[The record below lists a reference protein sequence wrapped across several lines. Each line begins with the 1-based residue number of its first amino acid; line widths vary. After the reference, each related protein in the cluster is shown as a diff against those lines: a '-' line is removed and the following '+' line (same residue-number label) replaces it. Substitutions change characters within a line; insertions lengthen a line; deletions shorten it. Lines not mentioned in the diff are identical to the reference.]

1 MHEKIRREINILQF
15 LKHPHVIRLYELI
28 DTPSD
33 IFMVMEYV
41 PGGELFEHIVHKL
54 RLREDEARRFFQQI
68 VSGVEYCHQC
78 MVTHRDLKPETCC
91 WTRTST
97 SRSPTS

>member
-1 MHEKIRREINILQF
+1 MHEKIRREINILQY

-41 PGGELFEHIVHKL
+41 PGGELFDHIVHKL
-54 RLREDEARRFFQQI
+54 RLKEEEARRFFQQI
-68 VSGVEYCHQC
+68 LSGVEYCHTAISQ
-78 MVTHRDLKPETCC
+78 MGRLDKGERDNQVG
-91 WTRTST
+91 
-97 SRSPTS
+97 